1 MAKRARALLLAFALT
16 LWLFTGISPAS
27 AATPTL
33 KEGTDSAA
41 VLFDPL
47 AVSKIE
53 LSRVPGGPALTF
65 DYLNV
70 PNYQHADV
78 KITLAGKKPV
88 TIKDV
93 GVRLKGQASRY
104 DVKFPMK
111 IKFDAFVTGQK
122 FLGLKRLTLNNM
134 VQDASFIHEVTAY
147 KLYRAAGVP
156 APRASYSQVS
166 VDGNYFGVYLNL
178 ESIDTVFAKRWYRST
193 KHIYSGPYNCDIVP
207 GNTCYEASI
216 GDTDRTDLAVAG
228 AVAALH
234 GEDWWNTI
242 NQVADMPRVIKL
254 MATDIFMSNW
264 DGYTDAVQN
273 NHFVHFDDTGK
284 LTIIPWGL
292 DQTFTQ
298 DQSAELRWDASQP
311 VFRGWSDHRST
322 LLDHCIEYVPCH
334 TALIREGI
342 NVSKMATSVK
352 LADYKNLVAA
362 KINPIISGNPDFHWQ
377 SQASLQSQQSWI
389 DTFIP
394 QRQLAL
400 TNFLAS
406 SSPRPIN
413 MTLPTLIRAGQTIK
427 AAPQAIWEP
436 GVSATFQWRLD
447 GNDIPNANS
456 LTHHVLD
463 SEIGHE
469 LTITATLTKTNVS
482 ATTQSVTK
490 TVLGRLLKLI
500 PTPKITGQPVSG
512 KTLRVSAGKWDSG
525 TRLTYQWLR
534 DGIEIS
540 GATATNYPLTSQDV
554 GHLITVKVTGTKS
567 NYAEATKTAKATGR
581 VR

>member
-1 MAKRARALLLAFALT
+1 MAKRAKALLLALALT
-16 LWLFTGISPAS
+16 LGLFTGITPAS

-47 AVSKIE
+47 AVTKIE
-53 LSRVPGGPALTF
+53 LSRVAGGPALTF
-65 DYLNV
+65 EYLNV
-70 PNYQHADV
+70 ADYQHADI

-88 TIKDV
+88 SLKNV

-111 IKFDAFVTGQK
+111 IKFDAFVPGQK

-134 VQDASFIHEVTAY
+134 AQDSSFIHEVTAY

-166 VDGNYFGVYLNL
+166 VDGTYFGVYLNL
-178 ESIDTVFAKRWYRST
+178 ESIDTVFGKRWYKST
-193 KHIYSGPYNCDIVP
+193 KHVYSGPYNCDILP

-216 GDTDRTDLAVAG
+216 GPMDRTDLAVAG
-228 AVAALH
+228 AAADLH
-234 GEDWWNTI
+234 GEAWWNTI

-254 MATDIFMSNW
+254 MATDIFLSNW

-284 LTIIPWGL
+284 FTIIPWGL

-298 DQSAELRWDASQP
+298 DPSAELRWDASQP

-322 LLDHCIEYVPCH
+322 LLDHCIEYAPCH

-342 NVSKMATSVK
+342 NVSKIATSVK
-352 LADYKNLVAA
+352 LVNYKNLVAA

-377 SQASLQSQQSWI
+377 SQASLESQQSWV

-394 QRQLAL
+394 QRQQAL
-400 TNFLAS
+400 TNFLTS
-406 SSPRPIN
+406 SSPRPITL
-413 MTLPTLIRAGQTIK
+413 TLPTVVRAGQTIK
-427 AAPQAIWEP
+427 ATPQAIWEP
-436 GVSATFQWRLD
+436 GVTATYQWKLD
-447 GNDIPNANS
+447 GNDIPNATS
-456 LTHHVLD
+456 LVHRVLT

-469 LTITATLTKTNVS
+469 LTITATLTKANVS
-482 ATTQSVTK
+482 ATTQSVTR
-490 TVLGRLLKLI
+490 TVLGQLLKLT
-500 PTPKITGQPVSG
+500 PTPKITGQAVSG
-512 KTLRVSAGKWDSG
+512 KTLKVSVGKWDTG
-525 TRLTYQWLR
+525 TTLTYQWLS
-534 DGIEIS
+534 DGTEVP
-540 GATATNYPLTSQDV
+540 GETASTYQLTTDDV
-554 GHLITVKVTGTKS
+554 GHIITVKVTGTKS
-567 NYAEATKTAKATGR
+567 NYSEASKTSKATSR

>member
-1 MAKRARALLLAFALT
+1 MAKRAKAFLLALALT
-16 LWLFTGISPAS
+16 LGLFTGITPAS
-27 AATPTL
+27 SATLSL
-33 KEGTDSAA
+33 KEGTDLAA

-47 AVSKIE
+47 SVSKIE
-53 LSRVPGGPALTF
+53 LSRVTGGPALTF
-65 DYLNV
+65 EYLNV
-70 PNYQHADV
+70 PTYQHADV
-78 KITLAGKKPV
+78 KITLAGKASV
-88 TIKDV
+88 TIKNV

-104 DVKFPMK
+104 DLKFPMK
-111 IKFDAFVTGQK
+111 IKFDAFVKGQK

-134 VQDASFIHEVTAY
+134 VQDSSFIHEVTAY

-166 VDGNYFGVYLNL
+166 VDGTYFGVYLNL
-178 ESIDTVFAKRWYRST
+178 ESIDSVFGKRWYGST

-207 GNTCYEASI
+207 GNTCYEVSI
-216 GDTDRTDLAVAG
+216 GNTDRTDLAVAG

-234 GEDWWNTI
+234 GEEWWATI

-273 NHFVHFDDTGK
+273 NHFVHFDNKGK
-284 LTIIPWGL
+284 FTIIPWGL

-298 DQSAELRWDASQP
+298 DPSAELRWDASQP

-334 TALIREGI
+334 TALIREGL
-342 NVSKMATSVK
+342 NVSKIATSVQ
-352 LADYKNLVAA
+352 LLNYKNLVAA

-406 SSPRPIN
+406 SSPRPITL
-413 MTLPTLIRAGQTIK
+413 TLPSIVRAGQTIK
-427 AAPQAIWEP
+427 ATPQAIWEP
-436 GVSATFQWRLD
+436 GVTATFQWKLD
-447 GNDIPNANS
+447 GTDIPNATS
-456 LTHHVLD
+456 LTHRVLD

-469 LTITATLTKTNVS
+469 LALTATLTKATVT

-490 TVLGRLLKLI
+490 TVQGRQLKLT
-500 PTPKITGQPVSG
+500 PTPKITGQAVSG
-512 KTLRVSAGKWDSG
+512 KTLKVSAGRWDSG
-525 TRLTYQWLR
+525 TSLSYQWLS
-534 DGIEIS
+534 DGIEVS
-540 GATATNYPLTSQDV
+540 GETASSYLLTSDDV
-554 GHLITVKVTGTKS
+554 GHQITVTVTGTKS
-567 NYAEATKTAKATGR
+567 NYSATSKTSKATSR

>member
-1 MAKRARALLLAFALT
+1 M
-16 LWLFTGISPAS
+16 
-27 AATPTL
+27 
-33 KEGTDSAA
+33 AA
-41 VLFDPL
+41 VLYDPL

-53 LSRVPGGPALTF
+53 LSRVAGGPALTF
-65 DYLNV
+65 EYLNV
-70 PNYQHADV
+70 SNYQHADV
-78 KITLAGKKPV
+78 KITLTGKAPI

-111 IKFDAFVTGQK
+111 IKFDAFVKGQK

-134 VQDASFIHEVTAY
+134 VQDSSFIHEVTAY

-166 VDGNYFGVYLNL
+166 VDGTYYGVYLNL
-178 ESIDTVFAKRWYRST
+178 ESIDTVFAKRWYKST

-216 GDTDRTDLAVAG
+216 GNTDRTDLAVAG

-234 GEDWWNTI
+234 GEEWWATI

-284 LTIIPWGL
+284 FTIIPWGL
-292 DQTFTQ
+292 DQTFTT
-298 DQSAELRWDASQP
+298 DDSAELRWDASQP

-334 TALIREGI
+334 TALIREGL
-342 NVSKMATSVK
+342 NVSKVATSVQ
-352 LADYKNLVAA
+352 LVNYKNLVAA

-377 SQASLQSQQSWI
+377 SQASLQNQQSWI
-389 DTFIP
+389 DTFVP
-394 QRQLAL
+394 SRQLAL
-400 TNFLAS
+400 NNFLAS
-406 SSPRPIN
+406 NSPRPI
-413 MTLPTLIRAGQTIK
+413 TLSLPTVIRAGQTIK
-427 AAPQAIWEP
+427 ATPQVIWEP
-436 GVSATFQWRLD
+436 GVTATFQWKLD
-447 GNDIPNANS
+447 GNDIPNATS
-456 LTHHVLD
+456 LTHRVLD

-469 LTITATLTKTNVS
+469 LALTATLTKANVS

-490 TVLGRLLKLI
+490 TVQGRQLKLT
-500 PTPKITGQPVSG
+500 PTPKISGLAVAG
-512 KTLRVSAGKWDSG
+512 KTLRVATGKWDSG
-525 TRLTYQWLR
+525 TRLSYQWLS
-534 DGIEIS
+534 DGTEVPS
-540 GATATNYPLTSQDV
+540 ATASSYLLTSDDV
-554 GHLITVKVTGTKS
+554 GHLITVKVTGTKV
-567 NYAEATKTAKATGR
+567 NYAAVSKTSKAASR